1 MTGPPAQ
8 PPQQTEPTAEVLD
21 TAVDGEDFAR
31 TVARLEGVGVQVLLV
46 VNGFTACAYQRHTE
60 KDEWIPVC
68 RGELS
73 ESILDATTGLRS
85 LKRLTWAQT
94 DGSPLAVPPAS
105 LAAARP
111 TVRQLRQWLGM
122 AEELTGREG
131 EVSASTR
138 EQVAYRAGWRCQFSG
153 CGVDL
158 HTHAPTGRNG
168 RFSYYAHIVASSRNG
183 PRGHAT
189 RSALLADEPDNI
201 MLLCDACHRLVDR
214 IDPTYY
220 TEEMLQGMRQ
230 RSVDGVKRLLD
241 TLQYPDAEVVAII
254 GSIAGQVPQFNM
266 RDAELALWESHLR
279 STRHTAEF
287 AFHVDHQLHDVHTSE
302 YWSAL
307 FRSMRSDSGQLQ
319 RMLTGAGRGGS
330 PRPRLAIFPLHS
342 TSVLLVAGRILG
354 ENSGTHLFQPQR
366 SVAADAQSTRWAW
379 PLPERSRR
387 TDKFKWRVLKG
398 REPGMTAANLI
409 VSLTFGIAPS
419 RLPPGCFD
427 AHTNSLALPTLEV
440 YVEPEDRGVHLIGAP
455 QDLQDLSRT
464 LDRAV
469 QILHDE
475 WHVDRVNLFI
485 GAPTTAV
492 VTMGQK
498 MQARDQATYV
508 CYESKSRD
516 GVFLPTVEISSRQV
530 REPRSGQVFE
540 LQP

>member
-1 MTGPPAQ
+1 MTVPPVQ
-8 PPQQTEPTAEVLD
+8 PSPQTEPTAEVLC
-21 TAVDGEDFAR
+21 TAMDGDDFAR
-31 TVARLEGVGVQVLLV
+31 TVARLESVDVQVLLV
-46 VNGFTACAYQRHTE
+46 VNGFTACAYQRHT
-60 KDEWIPVC
+60 DRDDWIPVC

-73 ESILDATTGLRS
+73 GSILDATTGLRS
-85 LKRLTWAQT
+85 RKRLTWAQT
-94 DGSPLAVPPAS
+94 ECFPLAVPPAS
-105 LAAARP
+105 LTAARP

-131 EVSASTR
+131 EVSPSTR

-214 IDPTYY
+214 IDPAYY
-220 TEEMLQGMRQ
+220 TEEMLQCMRQ

-241 TLQYPDAEVVAII
+241 TLQYQDAEVVAII
-254 GSIAGQVPQFNM
+254 GSIAGQVPEFNM

-279 STRHTAEF
+279 ATRHTAEF
-287 AFHVDHQLHDVHTSE
+287 LFHVDHQLHDVHTSE
-302 YWSAL
+302 YWAAL

-319 RMLTGAGRGGS
+319 RMLTGVGRGGS
-330 PRPRLAIFPLHS
+330 LRPRLAIFPLHT

-379 PLPERSRR
+379 PLSERSRR
-387 TDKFKWRVLKG
+387 SDKFKWRVLKG
-398 REPGMTAANLI
+398 QEPGMTAANLI
-409 VSLTFGIAPS
+409 VSLTFGITPS

-427 AHTNSLALPTLEV
+427 AQANSLTLPTLEV
-440 YVEPEDRGVHLIGAP
+440 YVEPEDRGIHLIGAP
-455 QDLQDLSRT
+455 EDLQDLGRT

-508 CYESKSRD
+508 CHESQRRD
-516 GVFLPTVEISSRQV
+516 GVFLPTIEISSRQV
-530 REPRSGQVFE
+530 REPRSGQAFE